1 LKVFLESVLLEM
13 RAGRRQAAM
22 ATAEAALE
30 IHCGTGRLWA
40 VLVQLKHTEPLE
52 DQSSEEEGGEGAAA
66 GACEQQASSD
76 AKHFHVRIRNNRDP
90 MAIFCKALKE
100 VPKSG
105 EVWCEGARI
114 HLNPLSTHFD
124 LEAATRYLDFAI
136 QFTPQY
142 GDSFVEKLRVD
153 MISDGLQ
160 AAVDAIEQDAGEAG
174 ADKVDEFVCN
184 TKLVRRMLEQV
195 DTSVLEQRCVNADPN
210 YGSMWFHC
218 KVLLIDCTV
227 NRLYY

>member
-1 LKVFLESVLLEM
+1 
-13 RAGRRQAAM
+13 
-22 ATAEAALE
+22 
-30 IHCGTGRLWA
+30 LWA
-40 VLVQLKHTEPLE
+40 VLVQLKHTEPLKDLPAGE
-52 DQSSEEEGGEGAAA
+52 DSGGGSGGGGGGGGVGTGSAA
-66 GACEQQASSD
+66 GAGKELSGTSSSD
-76 AKHFHVRIRNNRDP
+76 PSSRSKHLDVRIRNNRDP
-90 MAIFCKALKE
+90 MQIFCKALKE

-153 MISDGLQ
+153 MVDGGLQ
-160 AAVDAIEQDAGEAG
+160 AAVEAIEHSHAAGGEAVVE
-174 ADKVDEFVCN
+174 AAVDRFVCN
-184 TKLVRRMLEQV
+184 TDLVTKMLHAV

-218 KVLLIDCTV
+218 KVRVC
-227 NRLYY
+227 